1 MAVQSEQAPG
11 RGSGGTFFSNK
22 RNRSLFFQAL
32 TILILIGF
40 TWYVADNT
48 AENLQ
53 RLGIASGFG
62 FLGETSGFG
71 FELLYDHIPQDTY
84 FQAFIF
90 GLINTAFLSF
100 IGILLSTVIGFLMG
114 VARLSPNWLIAKMA
128 TVYVETLRNV
138 PLLLQILFWYFA
150 VLAALPSVRNVE
162 GAGGFFL
169 TNRGFYMPDLVAGD
183 TFWLVYL
190 AFAAGIVISW
200 VWYKR
205 AKARQIADGT
215 QTPVFLPTLGFV
227 VGLPVIVYL
236 VISMIFGWQLE
247 VVDPTKSRFG
257 LKGGIRVYPEFMAL
271 LFALSIYTGAF
282 IAEIVRA
289 GVLAVSHGQTEAAN
303 ALGIRR
309 GPTLRLVVIPQALR
323 VIIPPLTSQYLNL
336 TKNSSL
342 AVAIGYPELVA
353 VFGGT
358 VLNQT
363 GQAIEVISMT
373 MATYLFFSICISL
386 YMNWYN
392 QRIALVER

>member
-11 RGSGGTFFSNK
+11 RGSGGSFFSNK
-22 RNRSLFFQAL
+22 QNRSLFFQAL
-32 TILILIGF
+32 TILILGGF
-40 TWYVADNT
+40 VWYVAHNT

-62 FLGETSGFG
+62 FLSETSGFG
-71 FELLYDHIPQDTY
+71 FELLYDHVPEDTY

-100 IGILLSTVIGFLMG
+100 IGIVLATVIGFLMG

-128 TVYVETLRNV
+128 TVYVETLRNI

-150 VLAALPSVRNVE
+150 VLAALPSVRGVE
-162 GAGGFFL
+162 GVAGFYL

-183 TFWLVYL
+183 MFWMLYVAL
-190 AFAAGIVISW
+190 AVGFILSR
-200 VWYKR
+200 VWASR
-205 AKARQIADGT
+205 AKKRQIADGT
-215 QTPVFLPTLGFV
+215 QTPVFWPSVGFII
-227 VGLPVIVYL
+227 GLPVIVYL
-236 VISMIFGWQLE
+236 LVSMIGGWQLD

-392 QRIALVER
+392 KQIALVER